1 MSAHVIG
8 NGHRKSD
15 SDGLLPDGVRSLA
28 TIFQFGRFPVD
39 ASDGMFTGRTP

>member
-8 NGHRKSD
+8 NGHPKSN

-28 TIFQFGRFPVD
+28 TIFRFERFPVG